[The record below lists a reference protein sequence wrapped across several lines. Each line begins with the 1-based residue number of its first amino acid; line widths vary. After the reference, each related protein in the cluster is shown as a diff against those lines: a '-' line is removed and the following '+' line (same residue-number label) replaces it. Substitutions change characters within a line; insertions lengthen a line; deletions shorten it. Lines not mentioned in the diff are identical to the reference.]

1 MINKNNLERARHIKR
16 CADGSSITRS
26 LGNAY
31 AKKMGLNYD
40 PTSGV
45 FTNPKELDANGK
57 PQIVNVSGDQLSQ
70 FKSDQASS
78 HSAMGSALSQMGTMG
93 SAMLAGSPNI
103 QNQSA
108 EVQAAN
114 AAFDT
119 AADVVSK
126 VSPLAGGIMKAGGFA
141 ADALTAAGIG
151 TDQVTGVDKALDSKF
166 LKLTP
171 VGLINAIGAS
181 NLNEFSVDQEAAEK
195 VGGSYG
201 GVLQEAQDATKIAG
215 KKVGFF
221 ANKKKLNGQIE
232 QARDRMNKMSKIADE
247 VTEQRASVAA
257 MGDVASDSFQFQTSG
272 GFDARRMRASAKQGG
287 VLQEDFVP
295 EIIHEIPQF
304 EKIVPSAGEG
314 GVLLNE
320 KINPTSGQIEPWTP
334 ELITIDSLKTGGKV
348 EKQLDAPEIP
358 ESSQKNL
365 IPEGALHKNKHHMEN
380 AEDLTKKGIPVVDN
394 EHQQQAEIECNE
406 IIFNKEV
413 TSKLEELYKKYFD
426 EDTKQSEK
434 DELAITAG
442 KLLTKEI
449 MLNTD
454 DRTGLIDTLQ
464 QGGTLEKD
472 KPDYKTW
479 LASVPANFIGDNYDL
494 ETAYKILPFSKLE
507 RWRLE
512 VLKEKPSENW
522 EEWHLPSVQQVDANT
537 YIWLKKGKTA
547 KQNPELQ
554 GELDFYTSDPE
565 FSKTWK
571 MKFDKDN
578 NRWTYVRRKKEKS
591 EE

>member
-26 LGNAY
+26 LGNSY

-57 PQIVNVSGDQLSQ
+57 PQVVNVSSDQLAQ

-221 ANKKKLNGQIE
+221 SNKKKLNGQIE

-287 VLQEDFVP
+287 TLREEFVP
-295 EIIHEIPQF
+295 EIIHEVPQF

-334 ELITIDSLKTGGKV
+334 ELVTVDSLKTGGKV

-413 TSKLEELYKKYFD
+413 TSKLEELYKKYYA

-434 DELAITAG
+434 DDLAITAG

-472 KPDYKTW
+472 KPDYETW
-479 LASVPANFIGDNYDL
+479 LASVPAKSLSDNYDL
-494 ETAYKILPFSKLE
+494 ETAYKVLPFSKLE

-512 VLKEKPSENW
+512 VLKEKPSDSD
-522 EEWHLPSVQQVDANT
+522 EWHLPSVYQFDEDT
-537 YIWLKKGKTA
+537 YIWLKRGKTA

-554 GELDFYTSDPE
+554 GELDFYTTDPE